1 MLETAAHSAS
11 QFPAA
16 IKELLQRGLGLR
28 DRYLS
33 DEISEHGLLI
43 MAGRL
48 TNELLC
54 LVGVRKRNLD
64 NERLARFLFDHHESI
79 FNYLRHPGM
88 DATNW
93 RGEQAIRF
101 GVVNRK
107 VWGGNRTWL
116 GGETQAT
123 LMSVMQT
130 CTMRHFSPMQFLVNT
145 LTAPTPPPLPLA
157 AAGR

>member
-1 MLETAAHSAS
+1 MLETATRSAT
-11 QFPAA
+11 QFPGA
-16 IKELLQRGLGLR
+16 IKELLQRGLALR

-33 DEISEHGLLI
+33 DEVTEHGLLV

-48 TNELLC
+48 TNELLV
-54 LVGVRKRNLD
+54 LVGVRKRNPD
-64 NERLARFLFDHHESI
+64 NERLAKFLFNHHESI

-107 VWGGNRTWL
+107 VWGGNRTWM
-116 GGETQAT
+116 GAETQAT

-130 CTMRHFSPMQFLVNT
+130 CSMRNFSPVQFLVNT
-145 LTAPTPPPLPLA
+145 LTAPTPPPLSLPALE
-157 AAGR
+157 R

>member
-1 MLETAAHSAS
+1 MSFWQVESWPKQLANYVPKLAK
-11 QFPAA
+11 FPPNLDHLC
-16 IKELLQRGLGLR
+16 IYDRLLV
-28 DRYLS
+28 
-33 DEISEHGLLI
+33 

-48 TNELLC
+48 TNELLV
-54 LVGVRKRNLD
+54 LVGVRKRNPD
-64 NERLARFLFDHHESI
+64 NERLAKFLFNHHESI

-107 VWGGNRTWL
+107 VWGGNRTWI
-116 GGETQAT
+116 GAETQAT

-130 CTMRHFSPMQFLVNT
+130 CSMRNFSPVQFLVNT
-145 LTAPTPPPLPLA
+145 LTAPTPPPLSLPALE
-157 AAGR
+157 R